1 MLWLHRTTLTS
12 LDVFMLPWHF
22 SKLSAVS
29 SWPKER
35 NKSATCAPV
44 SVKQLR
50 GAKKTTLIYPYYIPL
65 SYLNS
70 AGWFIGIHINKY
82 SNIPCSW
89 SLYNPPKDVPQKTA
103 TVFGQYSNHFVM
115 LLKHPHASIH
125 NTDRRFGGHPF
136 LHVIIGHS
144 SKPALQ
150 LQHHTALG
158 HGWDDASV
166 EPLRLRVLLPLQCL
180 LSAWS
185 AVKLLFSWE
194 NPHPFSTTLKMFSL
208 SASIAACASTCQ
220 VVLASEPS
228 STPWPQE
235 STWLQLVACC
245 SLVSAK
251 VRHWSSK
258 KITSLNPISKLQKS
272 HRLQIVCW
280 HIFLS
285 KLLKSR
291 TIINSLCKAFCLVT
305 GRRIARH
312 KMTNIYFEWFHLR
325 LYSRP
330 TKIGVNQELHLR
342 VVPVSAGTKTTGYLT
357 LQDPKPLQEAWQCP
371 TCLPQHWKEEIPW
384 TSELLFSGLRLV
396 VMVYALAW
404 ELRGRLLRS
413 IHWVEVGYACLHGKQ
428 VPIPQRWWKNKF
440 RKECLKLKKA
450 WLNALGLAFLFGIVQ
465 YRESCDKHHGRRC
478 QFTRNTKP
486 RFASFVSIFPRIPL
500 RNTPAARHASQKH
513 TRPAGNISVHAMGP
527 LKQSHGLGIKQL
539 IDAGHL

>member
-1 MLWLHRTTLTS
+1 MTSVSARDHRPLQQTSAAAPTPHCLGPWLGWCFCRTAQNSSSTAPAVPAVCLICS
-12 LDVFMLPWHF
+12 EVAVQLRESASFLNYSEDVFL
-22 SKLSAVS
+22 VS
-29 SWPKER
+29 FYSSLCLNMPGCFGCW
-35 NKSATCAPV
+35 
-44 SVKQLR
+44 
-50 GAKKTTLIYPYYIPL
+50 TTKHTMTARI
-65 SYLNS
+65 
-70 AGWFIGIHINKY
+70 
-82 SNIPCSW
+82 
-89 SLYNPPKDVPQKTA
+89 DMTA
-103 TVFGQYSNHFVM
+103 TGC
-115 LLKHPHASIH
+115 L
-125 NTDRRFGGHPF
+125 
-136 LHVIIGHS
+136 
-144 SKPALQ
+144 LQ
-150 LQHHTALG
+150 LGFSQ
-158 HGWDDASV
+158 SP
-166 EPLRLRVLLPLQCL
+166 PLILQ
-180 LSAWS
+180 
-185 AVKLLFSWE
+185 
-194 NPHPFSTTLKMFSL
+194 
-208 SASIAACASTCQ
+208 
-220 VVLASEPS
+220 
-228 STPWPQE
+228 
-235 STWLQLVACC
+235 
-245 SLVSAK
+245 
-251 VRHWSSK
+251 

-272 HRLQIVCW
+272 YRLQIVCW

-305 GRRIARH
+305 GSTIARH
-312 KMTNIYFEWFHLR
+312 KMTNIYFAWFHLR

-371 TCLPQHWKEEIPW
+371 TCLPQHWQEEIPW

-428 VPIPQRWWKNKF
+428 VPIRQRWWKNKF